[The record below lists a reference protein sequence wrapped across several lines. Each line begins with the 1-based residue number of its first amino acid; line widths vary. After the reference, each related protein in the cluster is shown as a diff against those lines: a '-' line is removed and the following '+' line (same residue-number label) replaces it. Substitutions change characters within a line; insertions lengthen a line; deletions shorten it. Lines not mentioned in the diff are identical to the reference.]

1 MVSKMNLIFNNSESE
16 NRKRYAEDSR
26 ILEQITDKMKACF
39 KTSFFYSCADR
50 RCPVR
55 SSCMQ
60 SVSPWKF
67 S

>member
-1 MVSKMNLIFNNSESE
+1 MVSKMNLTYNKGESE
-16 NRKRYAEDSR
+16 NYKRYADDSR
-26 ILEQITDKMKACF
+26 ILEQLTDKEKTCF

-55 SSCMQ
+55 SSCKQ